1 VYNSQ
6 NILCYEEF
14 SMKNL
19 KITLKIIISIGTIG
33 AIGMIVAFI
42 GIISINMLGN
52 SGNELN
58 TRANIGVLSGHLIDE
73 ISNQRLYITKAEQDV
88 LAGKFTDADAELD
101 KITDVVITGYLN
113 EMKELITDEEADK
126 LINDMFDKIDTFNEY
141 RDPLIAALK
150 GQIAAQSADISEF
163 EEDSAAFNEVA
174 DEIGTDSLELL
185 TYIGKITDEEYASME
200 SLSST
205 ALIVIIS
212 ILIPGA
218 VSVLLMEAYVSSL
231 LSKPINAMKGWLDQ
245 AGKTG
250 NLHYRDDEWALCDEI
265 SERKDEIGEC
275 MKSFGI
281 MVRQLVSYSK
291 DLERVA
297 GKDLSFDFKPI
308 SENDTIGNAI
318 AQTLNNFNE
327 AFADINRAS
336 SEVLS
341 GSSQINDA
349 AGALAAGSTEQAAAV
364 EELSSEIASIAEKT
378 HQNTEDAE
386 KASASASKAF
396 TDTQK
401 SSAQM
406 DQLVSAVKEIND
418 ASNDIN
424 KVIKVIDD
432 IAFQTNILALNAAVE
447 AARAGEAG
455 KGFAVVADEVRNL
468 SAKSAAAAKDTASL
482 IADSIEKSNLGMRIA
497 EETSGALNDVTTG
510 INSINTISAGV
521 AKSSSDQTAGVEQIN
536 RSIEEVSKIVTQ
548 NSATTEQVAAAST
561 EMSNQAEY
569 MQQLIDGFRLRGVR

>member
-1 VYNSQ
+1 
-6 NILCYEEF
+6 
-14 SMKNL
+14 MKNL

-33 AIGMIVAFI
+33 ALGMIVAFI
-42 GIISINMLGN
+42 GIIAIHTLGN
-52 SGNELN
+52 SGSELN
-58 TRANIGVLSGHLIDE
+58 TRANIGVLSGRVIDE
-73 ISNQRLYITKAEQDV
+73 ISNQRLYIAQAGQYV
-88 LAGKFTDADAELD
+88 LAGKFTEADAELG
-101 KITDVVITGYLN
+101 KITDGVITGYLN
-113 EMKELITDEEADK
+113 EMNELITDEEADK
-126 LINDMFDKIDTFNEY
+126 LIADMLDKIDTFNEH

-150 GQIAAQSADISEF
+150 GQIATQSADISAF

-174 DEIGTDSLELL
+174 YEIGADSLELL

-200 SLSST
+200 SLSRTSV
-205 ALIVIIS
+205 IVIIA

-218 VSVLLMEAYVSSL
+218 LSVLLMEAYVSSL

-250 NLHYRDDEWALCDEI
+250 NLHFRDDEWALCDEL
-265 SERKDEIGEC
+265 SERKDEIGQC

-297 GKDLSFDFKPI
+297 DKDLSFEFKPI

-318 AQTLNNFNE
+318 AQTLGNFNE

-336 SEVLS
+336 GEVLS

-349 AGALAAGSTEQAAAV
+349 AGALAAGSAEQSAAV

-386 KASASASKAF
+386 KASASASRAF

-406 DQLVSAVKEIND
+406 GKLVDAVKEIND
-418 ASNDIN
+418 ASNSIN

-482 IADSIEKSNLGMRIA
+482 IADSMEKANLGMRIA

-510 INSINTISAGV
+510 INTINTISAGV
-521 AKSSSDQTAGVEQIN
+521 AQSSSDQTAGIEQIN
-536 RSIEEVSKIVTQ
+536 HSIDQVSQIVTK
-548 NSATTEQVAAAST
+548 NSSTTEQVAAAST
-561 EMSNQAEY
+561 EMSNQAEQ
-569 MQQLIDGFRLRGVR
+569 MQRLIDGFRLRSVR